1 MFFLISFLIGI
12 SIGSFLNVLIFRL
25 TPEKETS
32 LIKEISGRSY
42 CPYCKKKLVWY
53 ELIPLVS
60 FIIQLGKCRNCQHKL
75 SWQYPIV
82 EFLTGLAFLSVFW
95 KFSKIFYLTGF
106 LPDIKILIL
115 IILFQIIFSLLIL
128 IAVYDVKYYLIPSFA
143 VYTLFFISIILNF
156 YYFYLQK
163 INFLP
168 NYGLNFSGILNYLIF
183 TPQNI
188 ILKIL
193 MALLPGIFTIG
204 FAYLFSKGTAMGLGD
219 VLLILALSLIFLWPD
234 ILIVLFLS
242 FVLGTITSLILII
255 SKKKTLKDI
264 VPFGPFLALGAF
276 IAFLF
281 SDIIIN
287 NYLLI
292 FPNVFL

>member
-12 SIGSFLNVLIFRL
+12 SIGSFLNVVIFRL

-32 LIKEISGRSY
+32 VIKELSGRSRCHY
-42 CPYCKKKLVWY
+42 CQKELAWY
-53 ELIPLVS
+53 ELIPLIS
-60 FIIQLGKCRNCQHKL
+60 FVIQNGKCRSCHHKL

-82 EFLTGLAFLSVFW
+82 EFLTGLSFLAVVW
-95 KFSKIFYLTGF
+95 KFSKIFYFTGF
-106 LPDIKILIL
+106 LPGIKVLIL

-128 IAVYDVKYYLIPSFA
+128 IAVYDFKYYLIPAGA
-143 VYTLFFISIILNF
+143 VYVLFLTSLILNF

-168 NYGLNFSGILNYLIF
+168 DYGLNFSGVLNYLLF

-188 ILKIL
+188 FLKLL

-204 FAYLFSKGTAMGLGD
+204 FAYIFSKGKAMGLGD

-242 FVLGTITSLILII
+242 FVLGTIVSLILII
-255 SKKKTLKDI
+255 FKRKTLKDI
-264 VPFGPFLALGAF
+264 VPFAPFLALGAF